1 MRDHIKRVLGF
12 ALIPLLTMASTVLV
26 LPLISSRF
34 GPDGWS
40 AVGLGQ
46 SLGAF
51 LSVIAGLAWQVVGAQ
66 QVASSGTEQRSV
78 IYAESLKSRGFMFV
92 LLLLPAA
99 LLCLVLAPAHK
110 WECVVFMVGTGLNCL
125 NASWFFA
132 GTGQPRYVIRNEG
145 MVRLFG
151 YIASIPAIMLTD
163 SLWSYAVILIITG
176 LIMATANARSI
187 FALSSRQVWALT
199 RSTRTIIREHL
210 QGMVSRGFS
219 AGQQYLGIT
228 MVSIFMPQGLPVF
241 TALDNMQKSVNN
253 ATSFYPQAFAWW
265 VGSPN
270 VMGDRNKR
278 VRVITWVSIGMGV
291 GVFAGWILAG
301 PFLVRILFQGEAEVG
316 FDLHCWAAM
325 GMATFTTSR
334 ALGQLSLV
342 PLGLQSA
349 VYRGVTVCAVV
360 GLPALIVGLWFG
372 GVAGALAASGVSYGG
387 LCVFYLFAIAAGLTD
402 RDPVDAGRNGRRK
415 ASKREKKVR

>member
-1 MRDHIKRVLGF
+1 
-12 ALIPLLTMASTVLV
+12 MASTILV

-66 QVASSGTEQRSV
+66 HVASSDKEQRSV
-78 IYAESLKSRGFMFV
+78 IYAESLKSRGFMFAI
-92 LLLLPAA
+92 LLLPAA
-99 LLCLVLAPAHK
+99 LLCLFLAPAHK
-110 WECVVFMVGTGLNCL
+110 WECVAFMVGTGLNCL

-145 MVRLFG
+145 MVRLVG
-151 YIASIPAIMLTD
+151 YLMSIPAIMLTG
-163 SLWSYAVILIITG
+163 SLWSYAAILIITG
-176 LIMATANARSI
+176 SVMATANARSI
-187 FALSSRQVWALT
+187 FVLSSRQVWSLT
-199 RSTRTIIREHL
+199 RSTKSIIREHL

-219 AGQQYLGIT
+219 AGQQYLGIM

-241 TALDNMQKSVNN
+241 TALDNMQKSVSN

-265 VGSPN
+265 VGSPS
-270 VMGDRNKR
+270 VIADRNHR
-278 VRVITWVSIGMGV
+278 VRSITLVSLGMGIM
-291 GVFAGWILAG
+291 VFAGWAVLG
-301 PFLVRILFQGEAEVG
+301 PFLIDILYQGEVEVPYA
-316 FDLHCWAAM
+316 LQLLAAM

-342 PLGLQSA
+342 PLGLQSV

-360 GLPALIVGLWFG
+360 GLPAMVVGLWFG
-372 GVAGALAASGVSYGG
+372 GVGGALAVSGASYGG
-387 LCVFYLFAIAAGLTD
+387 LCVFYLIATAAGLTHND
-402 RDPVDAGRNGRRK
+402 RQKAVKSRRGKRAKSKSVDR
-415 ASKREKKVR
+415 